1 MFSSGATQ
9 VQLAIG
15 DFAKYE
21 RSCVDQALFL
31 RNLQSRAVRE
41 RSSAVLCDPS
51 GRVLAHANASGA
63 VSLAEA
69 TLNELAA
76 LAQSAQSAQSNTTPV
91 VVPEDGFYASVDAT
105 YYVSHGD
112 VFELRSPELAP
123 CSGFRKVASLPDDTQ
138 SLDVN
143 EFNPSLATDAA
154 LFAYADAIDRIAEL
168 VHG

>member
-1 MFSSGATQ
+1 MLSSGATQ

-51 GRVLAHANASGA
+51 GRVLARANAAGA
-63 VSLAEA
+63 VSLADA
-69 TLNELAA
+69 TLSELAA
-76 LAQSAQSAQSNTTPV
+76 LVVSNTTPV
-91 VVPEDGFYASVDAT
+91 IIPEDGFYASADAT
-105 YYVSHGD
+105 YYVSRGD

-123 CSGFRKVASLPDDTQ
+123 CSGFRKVAGLPSETL

-143 EFNPSLATDAA
+143 QFNPSLAADAA
-154 LFAYADAIDRIAEL
+154 LFAYADAIDRIAEI